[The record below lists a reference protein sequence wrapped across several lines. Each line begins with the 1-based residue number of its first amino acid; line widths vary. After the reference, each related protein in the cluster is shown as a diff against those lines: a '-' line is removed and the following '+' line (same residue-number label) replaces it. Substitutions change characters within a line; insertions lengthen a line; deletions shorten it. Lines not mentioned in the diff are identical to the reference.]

1 MKKET
6 IAAILGFFVWGL
18 FYVERSKKIFMA
30 IAGLC
35 VASYV
40 LVNFVSPT
48 AGLIVNIAGAY
59 LGHKWMKE
67 KLDAE
72 GETTMIE
79 E

>member
-18 FYVERSKKIFMA
+18 LYVERSKKIFMA
-30 IAGLC
+30 IVGLC

-40 LVNFVSPT
+40 LVNFVSPA

-67 KLDAE
+67 KLTGNE
-72 GETTMIE
+72 EVPMIE